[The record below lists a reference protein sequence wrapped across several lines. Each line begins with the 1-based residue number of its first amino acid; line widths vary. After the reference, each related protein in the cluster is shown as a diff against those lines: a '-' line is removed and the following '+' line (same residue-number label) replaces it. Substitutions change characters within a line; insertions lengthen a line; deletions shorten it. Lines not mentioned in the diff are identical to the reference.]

1 MPAEAIRYVNNI
13 ATFLYGGNVDALCLK
28 CAFCNAVYHVHYSNA
43 EINRI
48 RECRALAADRINAEH
63 PDHRRSILL

>member
-1 MPAEAIRYVNNI
+1 MPAEAIRYINNT
-13 ATFLYGGNVDALCLK
+13 ATFLYGGNVDTESLT
-28 CAFCNAVYHVHYSNA
+28 CAFCGAMYHVHYSNA

-48 RECRALAADRINAEH
+48 VDCRTLAVDRISAEH